1 MDKIKAWIESE
12 KGKDILV
19 VLVVILVG
27 LASFGLGRL
36 SKEGSGGGG
45 LRIEYQDQAGNALS
59 GASALAGIRS
69 LEKTASNETTSAGKF
84 FASTRGKKYY
94 PANCSAGKSLKP
106 ENRIYFDTREEAE
119 AKGYELSSSC
129 R

>member
-1 MDKIKAWIESE
+1 MQKIKAWIESE

-19 VLVVILVG
+19 ILVVILVG

-36 SKEGSGGGG
+36 SKEGSGGG
-45 LRIEYQDQAGNALS
+45 LRVEYKDQAGNMAPVANALV
-59 GASALAGIRS
+59 GIRS
-69 LEKTASNETTSAGKF
+69 LEMNSMSVQNSLGNF

-119 AKGYELSSSC
+119 GQGYELSSSC